1 MKSLNSFADRKQA
14 AAFTLV
20 CRMLAITPLWLV
32 LAAANTCAYAQTF
45 DDVSNSSAATSN
57 PSSPADWTEFHRDNM
72 QRGNPYET
80 TLGIKNTNEL
90 KVKWN
95 LLGQHFSPYEAPC
108 NGSFPENL
116 ALGATPSPAIA
127 NGVAYYGSNDGNL
140 YALNVTTGAK
150 LWSLAKACVESSPA
164 VVDGV
169 VYTDQ

>member
-1 MKSLNSFADRKQA
+1 MKSLNSFADREQA

-150 LWSLAKACVESSPA
+150 LWSLAKACVESSPT